1 MKEKKTKKKSVI
13 VVGCSRFGG
22 KLAGSLSSLG
32 YNVTIID
39 KNENSFLKL
48 PDNYSGYE
56 VCADGT
62 DANILKENGIENTQ
76 IFIAVTESEN
86 ANILAAKIA
95 SEIFNVPEVYL
106 RLTNVEK
113 DSLITNENIKAI
125 YPFKLSIDE
134 FTRISSV
141 EIDEEE

>member
-1 MKEKKTKKKSVI
+1 MKDKKVKRKNVI

-56 VCADGT
+56 VCADGA
-62 DANILKENGIENTQ
+62 DANVLKENGIESTQ

-86 ANILAAKIA
+86 VNILAAKIA

-141 EIDEEE
+141 EIMEEE

>member
-1 MKEKKTKKKSVI
+1 M
-13 VVGCSRFGG
+13 
-22 KLAGSLSSLG
+22 
-32 YNVTIID
+32 
-39 KNENSFLKL
+39 KL

-62 DANILKENGIENTQ
+62 DANILKENGIGNTQ

-86 ANILAAKIA
+86 VNILAAKIA

-106 RLTNVEK
+106 RLTNIEK